1 MGVAKEPETGTSPLA
16 VLGILSLNQ
25 VETLGKRWIGTVE
38 ALVGAAASDTGRKG
52 LMALLEMTEDQ
63 MVALLQRASEMLGP
77 QRFQEIISGR
87 PGGPTGA
94 LLTDQQKK
102 DFGI

>member
-1 MGVAKEPETGTSPLA
+1 MLSTG
-16 VLGILSLNQ
+16 Q
-25 VETLGKRWIGTVE
+25 VEILKKRWINTVE
-38 ALVGAAASDTGRKG
+38 ALVGTAASASGRKG
-52 LMALLEMTEDQ
+52 LIALLEMTDEQ
-63 MVALLQRASEMLGP
+63 MAAMLQRASQVLGP

-87 PGGPTGA
+87 PGGPIGA